1 FENENISHELNKSIN
16 HDVSVYPSD
25 KAIAISQDRL
35 LEKSFMQDH
44 GIDTA
49 KFVNIDS
56 LAKLQI
62 AVDDH
67 GLPAILIT
75 RRFGYDG

>member
-1 FENENISHELNKSIN
+1 E
-16 HDVSVYPSD
+16 VSVYPSA
-25 KAIAISQDRL
+25 KAISIYQDRL

-44 GIDTA
+44 GIATA

-56 LAKLQI
+56 LAKLQS

-67 GLPAILIT
+67 GLPARLKT
-75 RRFGYDG
+75 RRFGYDGKGQFVIRSQEDI